1 MKTAGKLLAASFEL
15 FLLSHDK
22 RKAFR
27 LVDLKK
33 KEEYS
38 DTKVY
43 TPIGF
48 CQMLGR
54 NVAYYKSRL

>member
-33 KEEYS
+33 KKEKKKGVFRYENLHSNRVLSDVREECS
-38 DTKVY
+38 V
-43 TPIGF
+43 
-48 CQMLGR
+48 L
-54 NVAYYKSRL
+54 